1 MVIIDTGPIVALFDE
16 SEPLHKTCAATLKKI
31 KSPLITSW
39 PVLTESFY
47 LLGDW
52 HKGQRELWDFIM
64 AGGLDVYDI
73 PASDYSRIKEL
84 MGKYA
89 DKPMD
94 LADASLVLIAEIE
107 KIKTIFTLD
116 KGDFSVYRPRHCKCL
131 EIIPN

>member
-16 SEPLHKTCAATLKKI
+16 SEPLHEICMVTLKKI

-52 HKGQRELWDFIM
+52 HKGQRELWDFIG
-64 AGGLDVYDI
+64 AGGLDIYDI
-73 PASDYSRIKEL
+73 SSSDYSRLKEL
-84 MGKYA
+84 MGKYS
-89 DKPMD
+89 DRPMD
-94 LADASLVLIAEIE
+94 LADATLVLIAESERIR
-107 KIKTIFTLD
+107 TIFTLD
-116 KGDFSVYRPRHCKCL
+116 KSDFSVYRPAHCKLL